1 MVFREIEFLLAQLSQ
16 MDSNNFPGNCGVGER
31 EARVYSSLVA
41 RFCPDF
47 ALELLLTHLL
57 TVNEQKRKNRT
68 QESLKIILSSVP
80 KIDTDNTGATMV
92 LAMVWVAVVISQRFN
107 PRLLAAPSST
117 DSLILCSL
125 TFSEGKI
132 AMLVRNGLTFELR
145 SGIERTKGCFLVPVA
160 TGLALALCLLSLKQ
174 TRPEAKWVLQTKT

>member
-1 MVFREIEFLLAQLSQ
+1 MNNKERDGQL
-16 MDSNNFPGNCGVGER
+16 V
-31 EARVYSSLVA
+31 
-41 RFCPDF
+41 
-47 ALELLLTHLL
+47 THQNHSRQFSPL
-57 TVNEQKRKNRT
+57 
-68 QESLKIILSSVP
+68 SLKLRL
-80 KIDTDNTGATMV
+80 NTGATMG

-107 PRLLAAPSST
+107 PRQLAAPSST

-132 AMLVRNGLTFELR
+132 AMLVRNGLTFKLR

>member
-1 MVFREIEFLLAQLSQ
+1 
-16 MDSNNFPGNCGVGER
+16 
-31 EARVYSSLVA
+31 
-41 RFCPDF
+41 
-47 ALELLLTHLL
+47 
-57 TVNEQKRKNRT
+57 
-68 QESLKIILSSVP
+68 
-80 KIDTDNTGATMV
+80 MV

-132 AMLVRNGLTFELR
+132 AMLVRNGLTFEFR

-174 TRPEAKWVLQTKT
+174 TRPEAKWVLQTKTSMMIIFNPDM

>member
-1 MVFREIEFLLAQLSQ
+1 
-16 MDSNNFPGNCGVGER
+16 
-31 EARVYSSLVA
+31 
-41 RFCPDF
+41 
-47 ALELLLTHLL
+47 
-57 TVNEQKRKNRT
+57 
-68 QESLKIILSSVP
+68 
-80 KIDTDNTGATMV
+80 MV

-174 TRPEAKWVLQTKT
+174 TRPEAKWVLQTDDYII